1 MTYYQKLAAALL
13 IAVAYLAVAI
23 LVLREDSARRVN
35 FTLCPLC
42 GQ

>member
-13 IAVAYLAVAI
+13 IAVAYLAVAA
-23 LVLREDSARRVN
+23 LVLWEDVDRRVN

-42 GQ
+42 GE

>member
-1 MTYYQKLAAALL
+1 MTHYQKLAAALL
-13 IAVAYLAVAI
+13 IAVAYLAVAV
-23 LVLREDSARRVN
+23 LVLREDASQRVN